1 MKLKKFLTDILK
13 KTQMG
18 ISRFLSSFIITL
30 AIFSILSMEIL
41 TDLNMEYLGET
52 LTALLMGLVFS
63 IFFVVLGERG
73 GLNKILTQ
81 LFPIIPTVLC
91 YIIIKSDIIEEYFF
105 MGYWGI
111 ILALG
116 CFTLCL
122 LYSKNNEKTLIPHI
136 LKSIFFTTLVCG
148 LLTLGIMICLWAIET
163 LILNF
168 DSDIYFVVALFI
180 WIVIFAN
187 TFLAYLPKHDEG
199 LVLPTLFNTIIVK
212 VTLPVYIILIAILY
226 IYLIKIV
233 VTLNMPI
240 GQINWFASFASLFF
254 VFFAFCVM
262 PYEDK
267 LSKTF
272 LKISGYAIIPIVIMQ
287 LIAIYERVS
296 AYGLTTPRIISL
308 ILVGISVIFAVVSI
322 LNKEMQKVWW
332 AVGII
337 ILVFTLVPKI
347 NIIDMPKASQ
357 INLLEKYLVKNNM
370 LVDNKIVPNEN
381 VEDYD
386 RERIVSAFDYLAFSA
401 GKLPT
406 WLEDKRNSPHTEVLG
421 FEYNPYDTESKNVFC
436 NYSNEFEHIDVSQY
450 KNMITY
456 DEYIAPDEDQALTI
470 NINNNTYKYNA
481 KDLFKSLY
489 DKYGTSSEKIEPVE
503 LSENIIIYIT
513 YSDFSYNTEDDI
525 LDNCSIHG
533 YVFEK

>member
-81 LFPIIPTVLC
+81 LLPIIPTVLC

-199 LVLPTLFNTIIVK
+199 LVLPTLFNTIITK
-212 VTLPVYIILIAILY
+212 ITLPIYIVLITILY

-233 VTLNMPI
+233 VTFNMPI

-254 VFFAFCVM
+254 VFFAFCAK

-267 LSKTF
+267 LSRLFIKF
-272 LKISGYAIIPIVIMQ
+272 SGYAIIPIVVMQ

-308 ILVGISVIFAVVSI
+308 ILVGISVIFAIVSL
-322 LNKEMQKVWW
+322 LNKKLHKVWW
-332 AVGII
+332 AVGVI
-337 ILVFTLVPKI
+337 ILLFTLVPKI
-347 NIIDMPKASQ
+347 NIIDMPKQSQ
-357 INLLEKYLVKNNM
+357 INLLEKYLIKNNM
-370 LVDNKIVPNEN
+370 LVDNKIVPNKDIEK
-381 VEDYD
+381 YD
-386 RERIVSAFDYLAFSA
+386 KERITSAYDYLMYSA
-401 GKLPT
+401 GKLPV
-406 WLEDKRNSPHTEVLG
+406 WLEDNRHTAQIDVLG
-421 FEYNPYDTESKNVFC
+421 FGSDYYSIKSNIYC
-436 NYSNEFEHIDVSQY
+436 NYSNEFEYIDVSQY
-450 KNMITY
+450 KNMIKY
-456 DEYIAPDEDQALTI
+456 DEYIDPDEDQTLTI
-470 NINNNTYKYNA
+470 NINNNVYEYDA
-481 KDLFKSLY
+481 KKLFRQLY
-489 DKYGTSSEKIEPVE
+489 DKYGENSDNIEPVE
-503 LSENIIIYIT
+503 LSENIVMYIT
-513 YSDFSYNTEDDI
+513 YSDFSYSTEDDI
-525 LDNCSIHG
+525 LDNFSIHG